1 MLKYTL
7 QRFLAMILTLF
18 VITAL
23 TFVLMHSI
31 PGGPFAGEKKLP
43 DEILRAL
50 EEKYHLNDPLIK
62 QFGDYMVGIL
72 QGDFGPSFRVKGRT
86 VTEIILQGLP
96 VTARVG
102 VLAAILTL
110 LIAVPLGVF
119 SALKQNKWQDYTT
132 MLLTTLGVTIPN
144 FVIAILLIYVFCVSL
159 GWFPVLSGKMENPM
173 TLVLPVIAL
182 SAYSLSFITRLT
194 RSSMLDVTRQDYIR
208 TARAKGLSEF
218 RVIGKHAL
226 KNALIPVVTYMCP
239 MLSGLLTGS
248 FVIEQL
254 FSIAGMGKFFVD
266 SITNRDYTMIMGV
279 TILDAALLIFL
290 NFLVD
295 IAYGFIDPRI
305 KLTGGKEE

>member
-1 MLKYTL
+1 
-7 QRFLAMILTLF
+7 MILTLF

-50 EEKYHLNDPLIK
+50 EAKYHLNDPLIK
-62 QFGDYMVGIL
+62 QFGDYMVGIFH
-72 QGDFGPSFRVKGRT
+72 GDFGPSFRVKGRS
-86 VTEIILQGLP
+86 VTEIIVQGLP

-102 VLAAILTL
+102 VLAALLTL

-159 GWFPVLSGKMENPM
+159 GWFPVLSGKMTNPM
-173 TLVLPVIAL
+173 TLVLPVVAL

-226 KNALIPVVTYMCP
+226 KNALIPVVTYMGP

>member
-226 KNALIPVVTYMCP
+226 KNALIPVVTYMGP

>member
-1 MLKYTL
+1 
-7 QRFLAMILTLF
+7 MILTLF

-226 KNALIPVVTYMCP
+226 KNALIPVVTYMGP

>member
-1 MLKYTL
+1 
-7 QRFLAMILTLF
+7 MILTLF
-18 VITAL
+18 VITTL

-86 VTEIILQGLP
+86 VSEIIMQGLP

-102 VLAAILTL
+102 VLAALLTL

-173 TLVLPVIAL
+173 TLVLPVVAL

-226 KNALIPVVTYMCP
+226 KNALIPVVTYMGP